1 MHHLVTRSVAWLRAT
16 PTRVAAPLALASL
29 CLSGCFFLQ
38 EDGSLVSFPVAYAID
53 EQTVEGNL
61 LGGLLGGLLGVPIA
75 LEVDLEEETRAR
87 DTGPAQHVYLSELEL
102 SITPTAES
110 GADSDD
116 FGFLDS
122 IEIYV
127 ESRQPGSSLPRQRIA
142 YRDPVP
148 SGSRTLSMT
157 VEDVDLIDYVN
168 EGALITASAG
178 GHAPLD
184 DVTFDGSM
192 ILIVEVL

>member
-1 MHHLVTRSVAWLRAT
+1 MRHLHLPVALT
-16 PTRVAAPLALASL
+16 TLF
-29 CLSGCFFLQ
+29 LSGCFLFQ
-38 EDGSLVSFPVAYAID
+38 EDGSLVSFQVDYALD

-61 LGGLLGGLLGVPIA
+61 LGGLLGSLLGLPIN
-75 LEVDLEEETRAR
+75 LEVNLDEETRAR

-110 GADSDD
+110 GGDSDD

-127 ESRQPGSSLPRQRIA
+127 ESRQAGSSLPRRRIA
-142 YRDPVP
+142 HRNPVP
-148 SGSRTLSMT
+148 SGARTLSMQL
-157 VEDVDLIDYVN
+157 EDVDLIDYVN
-168 EGALITASAG
+168 EGARLTASVD

-184 DVTFDGSM
+184 DVTFDGF
-192 ILIVEVL
+192 LTLTVEVL